1 MDGLPPN
8 AVIYLPVLQA
18 EIRTHWPQAPLPSTL
33 AAQVE
38 QETCYHLKHK
48 KCWNPRAELKT
59 EREYGFG
66 LGQLTVTKRF
76 DNFAEAKKL
85 HSTLASWQWEERY
98 DPARQLRTMVL
109 MDKAAWLRLSFVDD
123 EIERLAMT
131 FSAYNGGLGG
141 VLQDRKLCASVA
153 GCNPNLWFGHV
164 ADYSFKKKTKTSG
177 YGQSFYDINREY
189 VVNVL
194 TTRRAKYAAYFG
206 D

>member
-8 AVIYLPVLQA
+8 AVTYLPVLQA
-18 EIRTHWPQAPLPSTL
+18 EIRQHWPQTPLPSTL

-38 QETCYHLKHK
+38 QETCYNLKHR
-48 KCWNPRAELKT
+48 KCWNPKAELKT

-76 DNFAEAKKL
+76 DNFSEAKKL
-85 HSTLASWQWEERY
+85 HHSLADWQWEDRY
-98 DPARQLRTMVL
+98 DPSRQLRTMIL
-109 MDKAAWLRLSFVDD
+109 MDKAAWARLSFVDD

-141 VLQDRKLCASVA
+141 VLQDRKLCSSKA
-153 GCNPNLWFGHV
+153 GCDPNKWFGHV
-164 ADYSFKKKTKTSG
+164 AEHSFKKKTKTSG
-177 YGQSFYDINREY
+177 YGQSFYHINREY

-194 TTRRAKYAAYFG
+194 TTRREKYAPYFG

>member
-8 AVIYLPVLQA
+8 SVIYLPVLQA
-18 EIRTHWPQAPLPSTL
+18 EIREHWPQTPLPSTL

-66 LGQLTVTKRF
+66 LGQLTVTNRF

-85 HSTLASWQWEERY
+85 HPTLASWQWEGRY

-109 MDKAAWLRLSFVDD
+109 MDKAAWLRLSFVDN
-123 EIERLAMT
+123 EKERLAMT

-141 VLQDRKLCASVA
+141 VLQDRKLCASVS

-164 ADYSFKKKTKTSG
+164 AEYSFKKKTKTSG

-189 VVNVL
+189 VINVL
-194 TTRRAKYAAYFG
+194 TKRREKYAAFFG